1 MTSPDPFRLRKQ
13 AMSREEHDEI
23 MKHRNRPITQDVVDR
38 READPDEPD
47 QYESLVDSYLAH
59 HLRNGGDR

>member
-1 MTSPDPFRLRKQ
+1 MTSPDPFHLRKQ

-38 READPDEPD
+38 READPERNEP
-47 QYESLVDSYLAH
+47 ENLVDGYVAH
-59 HLRNGGDR
+59 YLRNGGDR